1 MRVFRASVW
10 SCCAVAWA
18 LYVAVAMADET
29 FPYTAY
35 VMSDDVYVRSG
46 PGKNYYPTEK
56 LVRGSEVEVYRHDPG
71 GWFAIRPP
79 QGSFA
84 WVVGSDVR
92 QLPDRAGVAEV
103 AKDHT
108 LAFVGSRFSD
118 VRDVRQVKLDRGEL
132 VEILGEKRFVAEG
145 NSKAETWYRIAPPAG
160 EFRWVA
166 GKFVTRQGH
175 AVPNATADAGTPA
188 SRGRKPA
195 EATEPQDN
203 ALAKQATP
211 PGAGTAAQPW
221 SAPGSPLAAAD
232 GNEVVAIPTGV
243 MHDSAV
249 RPVAYEEPAFAQPA
263 RTAPPPRTARA
274 TLPQERRAAPGREVV
289 SLPTAPAG
297 SPAANPLQMELDD
310 INLKL
315 SLMIAEEPTT
325 WQFDA
330 LKSRANA
337 ALNASRSALDRG
349 RASTLLREIAK
360 YEQIR
365 TQYSA
370 SAALRQQT
378 EQRNELLA
386 NSAAVAA
393 ESVAPPAVDTTK
405 FDGIGRLTPVHSRR
419 PGAPRFA
426 LTDATG
432 NVVTFVT
439 PEAEL
444 PLANYVGRVIGLTG
458 QRGYMPQLGKPHL
471 TAKRITELDPTV
483 LK

>member
-1 MRVFRASVW
+1 MRVFRAFIW
-10 SCCAVAWA
+10 PCCAVAWA
-18 LYVAVAMADET
+18 LLCAVATADET

-35 VMSDDVYVRSG
+35 VTSDDVYVRSG

-92 QLPDRAGVAEV
+92 LLPDRTGVAEV

-132 VEILGEKRFVAEG
+132 MEILGEKRFVADG
-145 NSKAETWYRIAPPAG
+145 HSKAETWYRIAPPAG

-166 GKFVTRQGH
+166 GKYVTRQGH
-175 AVPNATADAGTPA
+175 AVPNATAQQGETVRTTLSTVASANPEPAAVTVATGDA
-188 SRGRKPA
+188 
-195 EATEPQDN
+195 
-203 ALAKQATP
+203 
-211 PGAGTAAQPW
+211 AGGET
-221 SAPGSPLAAAD
+221 
-232 GNEVVAIPTGV
+232 VAIPVGV
-243 MHDSAV
+243 TRNDSAV
-249 RPVAYEEPAFAQPA
+249 RPVAYEEPAPAQPA
-263 RTAPPPRTARA
+263 RTAPPTRTARA
-274 TLPQERRAAPGREVV
+274 TLPQERRTTPGREVV
-289 SLPTAPAG
+289 SLPSASAG
-297 SPAANPLQMELDD
+297 AAAANPLQMELDD

-349 RASTLLREIAK
+349 RASTLLREIAR

-378 EQRNELLA
+378 EQRDELLA

-393 ESVAPPAVDTTK
+393 QSVAPPAVDTTK
-405 FDGIGRLTPVHSRR
+405 FDGVGRLTPVHSRR

-426 LTDATG
+426 LTDAKG
-432 NVVTFVT
+432 NVLTFVT

-471 TAKRITELDPTV
+471 TAKRITELDATV